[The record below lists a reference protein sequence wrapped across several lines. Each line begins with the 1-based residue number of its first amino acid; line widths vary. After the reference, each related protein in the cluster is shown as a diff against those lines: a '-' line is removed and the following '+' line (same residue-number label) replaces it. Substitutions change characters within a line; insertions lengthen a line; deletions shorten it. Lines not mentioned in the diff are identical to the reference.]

1 MNYRGQKI
9 RSKIRKG
16 IMNLI
21 PFYAFL
27 ERYNLEGKQIIHI
40 CMNEGSGLEKSVKD
54 IKKVLDLNST

>member
-1 MNYRGQKI
+1 M
-9 RSKIRKG
+9 
-16 IMNLI
+16 I

-40 CMNEGSGLEKSVKD
+40 CMNEGSGLGKSVKD